1 MGLYEGVRTRGVWT
15 RVLDKTIAARSILT
29 VTLKTPG
36 QSRLI
41 YWPAAKASSLRR
53 EYAKMTTAAQK
64 SSPRHKIP

>member
-29 VTLKTPG
+29 VTLKTP
-36 QSRLI
+36 
-41 YWPAAKASSLRR
+41 SLRR